1 MNLPMSTNHLP
12 NTDNTLR
19 ATGVVLGLLSQLAG
33 LIVGFTALAYII
45 GWKEASAYYSELG
58 APWVTSLLTPT
69 QVMQTSIP
77 LISTIAVVTLISVAE
92 LASQNIGVRWLRRW
106 AIIFIILATITY
118 LLSLA
123 IDNRSGVTA
132 LIFLSSMLWAFST
145 GATIGELIGCLA
157 LKEIKWGGYEVY
169 LLYFVLF
176 FCFSQAP
183 DLMGK
188 SRASLIERADSTSL
202 PKVNLAGT
210 TDAWGLI
217 GPCGDKLLLISLGQ
231 DRHDRLFKLVAS
243 ENIVGIRTTKTDK
256 K

>member
-1 MNLPMSTNHLP
+1 MSTNHLP

-106 AIIFIILATITY
+106 AIIF
-118 LLSLA
+118 
-123 IDNRSGVTA
+123 
-132 LIFLSSMLWAFST
+132 
-145 GATIGELIGCLA
+145 
-157 LKEIKWGGYEVY
+157 
-169 LLYFVLF
+169 
-176 FCFSQAP
+176 
-183 DLMGK
+183 
-188 SRASLIERADSTSL
+188 
-202 PKVNLAGT
+202 
-210 TDAWGLI
+210 
-217 GPCGDKLLLISLGQ
+217 
-231 DRHDRLFKLVAS
+231 
-243 ENIVGIRTTKTDK
+243 
-256 K
+256 